1 MACVAETYLERE
13 VKLDVDEAF
22 SLPDLSDLVPAGGI
36 LGTVVLHLD
45 STYFDTAQRDL
56 MKANVTLRRRE
67 GKGSDTG
74 WQLKLPADDGART
87 EVRLPPGDRA
97 GVPKEL
103 RDLTGG
109 LRRGRALRHIARI
122 RTERTAYRVS
132 DASGSLLVEV
142 ADDRVSATTLGVQ
155 ALTSAWREV
164 EVEIGAGDG
173 SLVRA
178 IVKRLRDAGAR
189 PSPAPSKLARAVADP
204 PANEV
209 QPIEMASQPGCSTV
223 GDLVIAYLLE
233 QRQGLLDGD
242 LELRGGSAAVHHI
255 RVAARRFRSTLR
267 TFSSVFDTGHAVALD
282 AELAWYSGLLGA
294 VRDPDVLRMHLRRAI
309 DGLPD
314 QVVLGPIASKVEQD
328 LMAERERQRRM
339 VLRALNGRRYWA
351 LLDAVDQ
358 CIADIPFTAEAR
370 APKARTGEVAQR
382 ARKKLSKRLAA
393 VASADDDPERVHR
406 ARKAAKRARY
416 AVELAAPALP
426 AKLAK
431 RQIEKIKAVQDT
443 LGEFQDSV
451 VATDTLLR
459 MGIRAGGTPNENG
472 FTYGLLYAL
481 EQRRAETSRRK
492 IVDKLT

>member
-22 SLPDLSDLVPAGGI
+22 SLPDLSDLVRTGGI

-45 STYFDTAQRDL
+45 STYFDTAKRDL
-56 MKANVTLRRRE
+56 MKANVTLRRRQGE
-67 GKGSDTG
+67 GSDTG

-87 EVRLPPGDRA
+87 EVRLPPGDGA

-142 ADDRVSATTLGVQ
+142 ADDRVSATTLGAQ

-209 QPIEMASQPGCSTV
+209 QPIEKASRPGCSTV

-267 TFSSVFDTGHAVALD
+267 TFSAVFVPESKPVDELLREMQAQQTHIAIVVDEYGGTAGLVTIEDILEEIVGEITDEYDADQVEASILEYVVRVAG
-282 AELAWYSGLLGA
+282 ESRRSGDVLLGA
-294 VRDPDVLRMHLRRAI
+294 SPRAAVHLLRASKAAAAI
-309 DGLPD
+309 DGRDYVTPD
-314 QVVLGPIASKVEQD
+314 DVKALVPAVFRHRLVLK
-328 LMAERERQRRM
+328 AEAEIE
-339 VLRALNGRRYWA
+339 G
-351 LLDAVDQ
+351 LDADAVVRR
-358 CIADIPFTAEAR
+358 ILAR
-370 APKARTGEVAQR
+370 LDVPR
-382 ARKKLSKRLAA
+382 
-393 VASADDDPERVHR
+393 
-406 ARKAAKRARY
+406 
-416 AVELAAPALP
+416 
-426 AKLAK
+426 
-431 RQIEKIKAVQDT
+431 
-443 LGEFQDSV
+443 
-451 VATDTLLR
+451 
-459 MGIRAGGTPNENG
+459 
-472 FTYGLLYAL
+472 
-481 EQRRAETSRRK
+481 
-492 IVDKLT
+492 

>member
-87 EVRLPPGDRA
+87 EVRLPPGDGAR
-97 GVPKEL
+97 VPKEL

-142 ADDRVSATTLGVQ
+142 ADDRVSATTLGAQ

-294 VRDPDVLRMHLRRAI
+294 VRDPEVLRLHLRSVIA
-309 DGLPD
+309 GLPE
-314 QVVLGPIASKVEQD
+314 QVVLGPVASRVEQH
-328 LMAERERQRRM
+328 LIGEREHQRRTL
-339 VLRALNGRRYWA
+339 LRALNGRRYFA
-351 LLDAVDQ
+351 LLDAIDQ
-358 CIADIPFTAEAR
+358 CIADPPFTAQAGAAKTR
-370 APKARTGEVAQR
+370 AGALAER
-382 ARKKLSKRLAA
+382 AHKELSKRLRV
-393 VASADDDPERVHR
+393 VASGNGDPEPVHR

-416 AVELAAPALP
+416 ATELATPVLAPRVA
-426 AKLAK
+426 ARTIRKTMA
-431 RQIEKIKAVQDT
+431 IQDV
-443 LGEFQDSV
+443 LGQFQDSV
-451 VATDTLLR
+451 VAAESLLHL
-459 MGIRAGGTPNENG
+459 GIRAGTTPNENG

-481 EQRRAETSRRK
+481 EQRRAEVCRRTA
-492 IVDKLT
+492 VDKLR